1 MAWGRAMAAGAQAR
15 GRAGAAG
22 GAARARAW
30 RPRGGVAGSLPGGA
44 GGKPRGGRRG
54 PGGARAEPVGG
65 AADTAAAGVAAA
77 VTDGGGEGVQVVIS
91 ALFTLAIV
99 MLGGITV
106 GVGYLSYK
114 SWADNRAEKK
124 EAENAEKERR
134 FAAMAGQDEESSAPR
149 GPGGKKGM
157 VADSYL
163 GKARGFGKA
172 LENDNAPGQ

>member
-1 MAWGRAMAAGAQAR
+1 MEA
-15 GRAGAAG
+15 
-22 GAARARAW
+22 
-30 RPRGGVAGSLPGGA
+30 
-44 GGKPRGGRRG
+44 
-54 PGGARAEPVGG
+54 
-65 AADTAAAGVAAA
+65 
-77 VTDGGGEGVQVVIS
+77 VIS

-114 SWADNRAEKK
+114 SWADKRAEKM
-124 EAENAEKERR
+124 EADSLEKEQR
-134 FAAMAGQDEESSAPR
+134 FAAMAGKDEESAAPR

-172 LENDNAPGQ
+172 LENDDTPGQ